1 MSGGSMDYIGFKMQ
15 EAIGQVAGE
24 IARIE
29 MMGRKEVAD
38 EFRPCDYYVKKY
50 PDKPFLASPSG
61 LRREVLKRLRAAK
74 KAIAVASAYAI
85 RVEWLTSYDDGY
97 EGFILRT
104 DEELEEL
111 KKQGKRR
118 KV

>member
-38 EFRPCDYYVKKY
+38 EFRPCDYYVKEH
-50 PDKPFLASPSG
+50 PDKKFLASPAG
-61 LRREVLKRLRAAK
+61 LRRETLKRLRAAE
-74 KAIAVASAYAI
+74 KAIRIASIYAI
-85 RVEWLTSYDDGY
+85 RVEWLTSCDDGY
-97 EGFILRT
+97 DNFILRT
-104 DEELEEL
+104 DDELEKLKRGE
-111 KKQGKRR
+111 KKQ
-118 KV
+118 